1 MEAMMMMTTFL
12 LPPLLESPESELPFR
27 RSTDE
32 GLVEVNLILEVEAE
46 AAVAAAVITT
56 TADLLD
62 IVDAAPVAPLH
73 PHRGREIEIDEI
85 QAEVFRQVHVVV
97 DAIDLEVGAEEE
109 EEEGKEEVVALESAL
124 VEEVVVV
131 HAPARNSGP
140 DGLALTVEIG
150 GDDAREVGRMNGRR
164 GTTEVEVEVAVV
176 LVEIGIEMR
185 VAAAADV
192 GQAQVPI
199 EGKTGL
205 AKVRAVEGRRQGGTP
220 KLRRLLLLW

>member
-1 MEAMMMMTTFL
+1 MMTTFP

-27 RSTDE
+27 KSTDE
-32 GLVEVNLILEVEAE
+32 GLVEVDQLLEVEAE

-62 IVDAAPVAPLH
+62 IVVVVALVTPLH
-73 PHRGREIEIDEI
+73 PHRGREIEIDKI
-85 QAEVFRQVHVVV
+85 QAEVFRLVLVVV
-97 DAIDLEVGAEEE
+97 GAIDLEVEAEGEEE
-109 EEEGKEEVVALESAL
+109 EVSLESVL

-131 HAPARNSGP
+131 HVLIRNSGP

-150 GDDAREVGRMNGRR
+150 GDDAREVERMNGRR

-185 VAAAADV
+185 GAAAADV

-205 AKVRAVEGRRQGGTP
+205 AKVRAVEGRRQGGTL

>member
-1 MEAMMMMTTFL
+1 MMMTNSL
-12 LPPLLESPESELPFR
+12 LPLLESPESELPFR

-32 GLVEVNLILEVEAE
+32 GLVEVNQLLEVEAE
-46 AAVAAAVITT
+46 AAVAATVVTT

-62 IVDAAPVAPLH
+62 IVVVVALVTPLH
-73 PHRGREIEIDEI
+73 PHRGREIKTDETK
-85 QAEVFRQVHVVV
+85 AEVFRQVPVVV
-97 DAIDLEVGAEEE
+97 DAIDLEVEAEGEEE
-109 EEEGKEEVVALESAL
+109 EVSLESVL

-131 HAPARNSGP
+131 HVLIRNSGP

-150 GDDAREVGRMNGRR
+150 GDDAREVERLIERR

-220 KLRRLLLLW
+220 KLLRLLLLLW

>member
-1 MEAMMMMTTFL
+1 MEAMMMMTTFP

-27 RSTDE
+27 KSTDE
-32 GLVEVNLILEVEAE
+32 GLVEVDQLLEVEAE

-85 QAEVFRQVHVVV
+85 QAEVFRQVLVVV
-97 DAIDLEVGAEEE
+97 GAIDLEVEAEGEEE
-109 EEEGKEEVVALESAL
+109 EVSLESVL

-131 HAPARNSGP
+131 PVLTRNSGP
-140 DGLALTVEIG
+140 DGLALTVETDD
-150 GDDAREVGRMNGRR
+150 DDAREVERLIGRS
-164 GTTEVEVEVAVV
+164 GTTGVEVEVEVV
-176 LVEIGIEMR
+176 LVGIGIEMR
-185 VAAAADV
+185 VAAADV
-192 GQAQVPI
+192 GQVQVPI

-220 KLRRLLLLW
+220 KLLRLLLLLW

>member
-1 MEAMMMMTTFL
+1 MMTTFP
-12 LPPLLESPESELPFR
+12 LPPLLGSPESELPFR

-32 GLVEVNLILEVEAE
+32 GLVEVDQLLEVEAE

-62 IVDAAPVAPLH
+62 IVDAVAAPVTPLH
-73 PHRGREIEIDEI
+73 RHRGREIEIDEI

-97 DAIDLEVGAEEE
+97 DAIDLEVEAEEE
-109 EEEGKEEVVALESAL
+109 EEVALQSVLVDEAQKVVAA
-124 VEEVVVV
+124 

-150 GDDAREVGRMNGRR
+150 GDDAREVERLIERR
-164 GTTEVEVEVAVV
+164 GTTGVEVEVAVV

-220 KLRRLLLLW
+220 KLRTLLLLC